1 MKIIPRNS
9 RAGIRNIYLYGDD
22 KNTVVGPSAPPIIP
36 TEHASCPIPN
46 TAEHKGKRNKA
57 T

>member
-46 TAEHKGKRNKA
+46 TAEHKGKRNKV